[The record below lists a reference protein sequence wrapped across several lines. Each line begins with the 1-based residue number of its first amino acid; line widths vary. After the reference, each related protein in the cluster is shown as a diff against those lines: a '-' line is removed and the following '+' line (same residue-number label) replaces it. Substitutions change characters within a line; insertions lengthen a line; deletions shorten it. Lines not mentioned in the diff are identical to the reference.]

1 MLADEPPGS
10 TGRDN
15 VGGTDVPRASVA
27 ALRRFARFYTRHA
40 GLLEPGLYG
49 TSLTLT
55 EARILYELAR
65 GEGSHAVDI
74 ARLLALDRAQ
84 LSRTFARFE
93 KAGWIRREADRHDRR
108 RAIIKLTRAG
118 KALFRSL
125 DHQADHDVAAMLKPL
140 PGDVRQILIPAL
152 ATAEHILAAAA
163 PSPIVIRDAAIGDL
177 GLIIHRHAVLY
188 ARDYGWNRAFEALV
202 AEIAST
208 YIRDFAPD
216 HDGCW
221 IAERDG
227 AFLGCVMLVR
237 AGPDAARLRLLLVEP
252 QARGPGL
259 GGRLVDHCIAAA
271 KARSY
276 RRLVLWTN
284 DILVAAR
291 ALYVRRGFVLTASE
305 PHDSFGHHLVGE
317 TWELSLE
324 SD

>member
-40 GLLEPGLYG
+40 GLLKPGLHG
-49 TSLTLT
+49 TSLSLT

-65 GEGSHAVDI
+65 APASNAVDI

-84 LSRTFARFE
+84 LSRTFARFD
-93 KAGWIRREADRHDRR
+93 KAGWIRRDADRHDRR
-108 RAIIKLTRAG
+108 RVIVKLTRRG
-118 KALFRSL
+118 KALLRSL
-125 DHQADHDVAAMLKPL
+125 DRQADHDAATMLKPL
-140 PGDVRQILIPAL
+140 PGDVRHRLITAL
-152 ATAEHILAAAA
+152 ATAEHILAAAK
-163 PSPIVIRDAAIGDL
+163 PSPVVIRDAAIGDL
-177 GLIIHRHAVLY
+177 GLIIQRHAVLY
-188 ARDYGWNRAFEALV
+188 TRDYGWNQTFEALV
-202 AEIAST
+202 AGIAST
-208 YIRDFAPD
+208 YIRDFAPGN
-216 HDGCW
+216 DGCW

-227 AFLGCVMLVR
+227 AFLGCVMLVKAR
-237 AGPDAARLRLLLVEP
+237 ADVARLRLLLVEP
-252 QARGPGL
+252 EARGLGL
-259 GGRLVDHCIAAA
+259 GGQLVDHCIAAA

-291 ALYVRRGFVLTASE
+291 ALYMRRGFVLTASE

-324 SD
+324 GD